1 MNTIVYVFGENL
13 YLNITNRCTMACP
26 YCIKNK
32 WDNNFN
38 GNNLKL
44 EKEPSAKE
52 VIESICDPKKYKEII
67 FCGYGDALIRIE
79 EVKEIAKW
87 IKENGGTVRINTA
100 GLANAYHDK
109 NILPELKGLVDII
122 SISLNGAN
130 SEEHNRINNPMLKD
144 KSFDEIIKFV
154 TEAKKYISEVVVT
167 VVEFPGF
174 DTSKVKEIADKLD
187 VRFRSRPY
195 LDDEK

>member
-1 MNTIVYVFGENL
+1 
-13 YLNITNRCTMACP
+13 MACP

-32 WDNNFN
+32 WNNNFN
-38 GNNLKL
+38 SNNLKL

-52 VIESICDPKKYKEII
+52 VIDSIGDPKKYKEIV
-67 FCGYGDALIRIE
+67 FCGYGDALIKME
-79 EVKEIAKW
+79 EVKKITKW

-100 GLANAYHDK
+100 GLANAYHGK
-109 NILPELKGLVDII
+109 NILPELKGLVDVI

-130 SEEHNRINNPMLKD
+130 PEEHNRINNPMLKE

-167 VVEFPGF
+167 AVEFPGF
-174 DTSKVKEIADKLD
+174 DTSKVQEIADNLG
-187 VRFRSRPY
+187 VRFRLRPY